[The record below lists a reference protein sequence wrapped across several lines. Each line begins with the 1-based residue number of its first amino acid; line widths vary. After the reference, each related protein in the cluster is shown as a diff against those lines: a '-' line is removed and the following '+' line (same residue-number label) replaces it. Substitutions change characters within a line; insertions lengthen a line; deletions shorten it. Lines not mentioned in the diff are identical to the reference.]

1 MGSRVSRSTSRT
13 SADKDQGLHHH
24 PGSSAMRTSFGNFRE
39 CQTRTS
45 LQVDILRV
53 DQGAQRSKRLSG
65 KEISLGTLHRPVSD
79 GTWE

>member
-13 SADKDQGLHHH
+13 SVDRDQGLHH
-24 PGSSAMRTSFGNFRE
+24 SSGNSTVRTSFGYFRE

-45 LQVDILRV
+45 LQVNILRV
-53 DQGAQRSKRLSG
+53 HQGAQRSKRLSG